1 MERRVHGREMIIST
15 SSFVLISGLMV
26 VVSGNPVHSV
36 LFMVMAFMGA
46 AAMVMMLGAEY
57 LARTL
62 VVVYVGAIAMLFL
75 FVVMMLEV
83 RMPRISDW
91 TRLVPV
97 GGLLVLAFLMELWV
111 VRSGDLMPRFGQDG
125 PESIDWSHSLDVVP
139 ILQIFGQVLY
149 TQYVYYF
156 LVAGLVLL
164 AAMVAAIILT
174 MSARTQVKRQHLFE
188 QLSRNNDLSIF
199 MVKDQQK

>member
-1 MERRVHGREMIIST
+1 
-15 SSFVLISGLMV
+15 MV

-36 LFMVMAFMGA
+36 LFMVLAFLGA
-46 AAMVMMLGAEY
+46 AALVLMLGAEY
-57 LARTL
+57 LARTR

-83 RMPRISDW
+83 RMPRVSDW

-97 GGLLVLAFLMELWV
+97 GALLVLAFLLELWV
-111 VRSGDLMPRFGQDG
+111 VRSKDLVPSLGRVG
-125 PESIDWSHSLDVVP
+125 PESTNWSQRLDAVP
-139 ILQIFGQVLY
+139 ILEILGQVLY

-164 AAMVAAIILT
+164 AAMVAG
-174 MSARTQVKRQHLFE
+174 F
-188 QLSRNNDLSIF
+188 
-199 MVKDQQK
+199 

>member
-1 MERRVHGREMIIST
+1 MIIST
-15 SSFVLISGLMV
+15 SSLVLISGLMV

-36 LFMVMAFMGA
+36 LFMVLAFLGA
-46 AAMVMMLGAEY
+46 ATTVLILGAEY

-62 VVVYVGAIAMLFL
+62 IVVYVGAIAMLFL
-75 FVVMMLEV
+75 FVVMMREV
-83 RMPRISDW
+83 RMPRITDW

-97 GGLLVLAFLMELWV
+97 GARLVLSFLFELWV
-111 VRSGDLMPRFGQDG
+111 VRSGDLVSGPGVVG
-125 PESIDWSHSLDVVP
+125 PESTNWSHRLDVVP

-149 TQYVYYF
+149 TQFVYYF

-164 AAMVAAIILT
+164 AAMIAAIILT

-199 MVKDQQK
+199 LVKD

>member
-1 MERRVHGREMIIST
+1 MIIST
-15 SSFVLISGLMV
+15 SSLVLISGLMV

-36 LFMVMAFMGA
+36 LFMVLAFMGA
-46 AAMVMMLGAEY
+46 ATMVLVLGAEY

-62 VVVYVGAIAMLFL
+62 LVVYVGAIAMLFL
-75 FVVMMLEV
+75 FVVMMREV
-83 RMPRISDW
+83 RMPRITNW

-97 GGLLVLAFLMELWV
+97 GSRLVLAFLFELWV
-111 VRSGDLMPRFGQDG
+111 VRSGDLVSSPGTVG
-125 PESIDWSHSLDVVP
+125 PESTNWSHRLDAVP

-149 TQYVYYF
+149 TQFVYYF

-164 AAMVAAIILT
+164 AAMIAAIVLT

-199 MVKDQQK
+199 LVKDQTIGGVTETA

>member
-1 MERRVHGREMIIST
+1 M
-15 SSFVLISGLMV
+15 

-36 LFMVMAFMGA
+36 LFMVLAFMGA
-46 AAMVMMLGAEY
+46 AARVLMLGAEY

-62 VVVYVGAIAMLFL
+62 LVVYVGAIAMLFL
-75 FVVMMLEV
+75 FVVMMREV
-83 RMPRISDW
+83 RMPRIANW

-97 GGLLVLAFLMELWV
+97 GARLVLAFLLELWV
-111 VRSGDLMPRFGQDG
+111 VRSGDLVPSLGTVG
-125 PESIDWSHSLDVVP
+125 PEATDWAHRLDVVP

-164 AAMVAAIILT
+164 AAMIAAIVLT

-188 QLSRNNDLSIF
+188 QLSRNNDLAIF
-199 MVKDQQK
+199 LA